1 MDVQFVGIKAQTINK
16 EGGRERRYD
25 VVGFEEVTYIASFK
39 VKTGDEEL
47 VDPPNG
53 TRCQDFFTHT
63 LKRGERAYY
72 LGKCQKQYRSLLT
85 LERLEGFL
93 DNSKELVRGVLVDSS
108 TREVI
113 YRKGLEFQ

>member
-1 MDVQFVGIKAQTINK
+1 M
-16 EGGRERRYD
+16 
-25 VVGFEEVTYIASFK
+25 
-39 VKTGDEEL
+39 

-72 LGKCQKQYRSLLT
+72 LGEVPKTGNGLYVYQKHYRSLLT

>member
-47 VDPPNG
+47 VDP
-53 TRCQDFFTHT
+53 QM
-63 LKRGERAYY
+63 A
-72 LGKCQKQYRSLLT
+72 LGVKIFLLT
-85 LERLEGFL
+85 H
-93 DNSKELVRGVLVDSS
+93 
-108 TREVI
+108 
-113 YRKGLEFQ
+113 